1 MGRFSL
7 VDGKDSA
14 SNRGFDDMSGGQAN
28 LLHLDVRGMHCDKCA
43 ATVERLIKG
52 LPQVQRVSVDYPAAR
67 AIVTHSGELD
77 LAALQ
82 AAVAEDGYS
91 LSHRA

>member
-1 MGRFSL
+1 
-7 VDGKDSA
+7 
-14 SNRGFDDMSGGQAN
+14 MSDGQAN
-28 LLHLDVRGMHCDKCA
+28 VVHLDVGGMHCDKCA

-67 AIVTHSGELD
+67 AIVAHAGELD

-91 LSHRA
+91 LSRRA

>member
-1 MGRFSL
+1 
-7 VDGKDSA
+7 
-14 SNRGFDDMSGGQAN
+14 
-28 LLHLDVRGMHCDKCA
+28 MHCDKCA

-52 LPQVQRVSVDYPAAR
+52 LPQVQRVSVDYPAAH
-67 AIVTHSGELD
+67 AVVTHSGGLD

-91 LSHRA
+91 LSRRA